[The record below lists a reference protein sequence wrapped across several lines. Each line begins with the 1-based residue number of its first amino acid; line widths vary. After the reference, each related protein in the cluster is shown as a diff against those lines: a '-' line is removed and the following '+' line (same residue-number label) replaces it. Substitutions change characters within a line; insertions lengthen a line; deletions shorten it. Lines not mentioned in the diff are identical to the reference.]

1 MLDDARLKAQAKS
14 FLDYVLHHQAEDG
27 WIGPEMTR
35 ETRGIW
41 ARALVLF
48 GMTVCV
54 LVLVWERVND
64 CCAGVNDSVVV
75 VVRSVN

>member
-14 FLDYVLHHQAEDG
+14 FLDYVLDHQAEDG
-27 WIGPEMTR
+27 WIGPETTR

-54 LVLVWERVND
+54 LGLAGE
-64 CCAGVNDSVVV
+64 GVNDGCVDPGQ
-75 VVRSVN
+75 